1 MKKTFFTFWM
11 MLAFLSPLLVSC
23 DNEGDDLGSGN
34 NAHEYVDLGLPSG
47 LKWATCNVGATTPE
61 EYGNYYCWGEIEIE
75 MGDYDWS
82 AYSWSYDAYNTMTKY
97 NTNELFGFKGFVDGK
112 NVLDAE
118 DDVAAV
124 LWGGNWRMPTK
135 LEVQELI
142 DNCTIAFAY
151 ICGTRGFKLT
161 SKINGKYIFLPEAG
175 HDSTGFETWHGIG
188 WRHCVYWSSTSKDL
202 YYYTYEDVGVSLS
215 IYQDWSV
222 GNWDKERQEYD
233 NRSVGRIIKL
243 EGGSRRYASAVR
255 PVSD

>member
-1 MKKTFFTFWM
+1 MEKTFFTFWM

-142 DNCTIAFAY
+142 DNCEWEWTLQNGVKGCRVA
-151 ICGTRGFKLT
+151 
-161 SKINGKYIFLPEAG
+161 SKVNGNSIFLPAAG
-175 HDSTGFETWHGIG
+175 SMEDDELISESINGCYWTKSLHEKVTNSAYQLLFGISY
-188 WRHCVYWSSTSKDL
+188 RNA
-202 YYYTYEDVGVSLS
+202 YYSYRNNGYV
-215 IYQDWSV
+215 
-222 GNWDKERQEYD
+222 
-233 NRSVGRIIKL
+233 
-243 EGGSRRYASAVR
+243 VR
-255 PVSD
+255 PVCK